1 MEAKEQ
7 LRKVLDMPV
16 RVNEFGQTGVMHVHC
31 WFNYMQHI
39 ASVHAEEIGFG
50 LAALKEKGFIWVLSR
65 VRLHIEESPA
75 IDDIMRVET
84 YPNGVDRLFAK
95 RQFRMTSLK
104 SGRILGY
111 ASSYWLVVDMA
122 TQRLKTPGDVGV
134 DTNLNA
140 DLPDFFP
147 VLGRIASV
155 DAKNLQTRRIAPTCI
170 DLNQHLNNAYYCQ
183 YGADWL
189 ADNAGDNVSIREVQI
204 NFNHAV
210 KAGETLSIG
219 GIVEGK
225 AFSIEGQAMEAGK
238 NAFQMEGMLA

>member
-1 MEAKEQ
+1 MESKEQ

-16 RVNEFGQTGVMHVHC
+16 RVNEFGQTGRMHVHC

-75 IDDIMRVET
+75 MDDIMRVET

-95 RQFRMTSLK
+95 RQFRMTSVK
-104 SGRILGY
+104 SGRTLGY

-134 DTNLNA
+134 DANLNA
-140 DLPDFFP
+140 EMPDFFP
-147 VLGRIASV
+147 VLGRIAPIEAGHTQ
-155 DAKNLQTRRIAPTCI
+155 DHAIAHTCI
-170 DLNQHLNNAYYCQ
+170 DMNRHLNNAYYCQ

-189 ADNAGDNVSIREVQI
+189 VDNAGDDVSIREVQI

-210 KAGETLSIG
+210 KAGEMLSIG

-225 AFSIEGQAMEAGK
+225 AFSIEGQAVEAGK
-238 NAFQMEGMLA
+238 NAFQMEGMLV

>member
-1 MEAKEQ
+1 METKEQ
-7 LRKVLDMPV
+7 LRKALDMPV
-16 RVNEFGQTGVMHVHC
+16 RINEFGPAGAMHLHC

-50 LAALKEKGFIWVLSR
+50 LGALKEKGFIWVLSR
-65 VRLHIEESPA
+65 IRLHIEASPA
-75 IDDIMRVET
+75 IDDVMRMET

-95 RQFRMTSLK
+95 RQFSMTSLK
-104 SGRILGY
+104 SGRVLGY

-134 DTNLNA
+134 DANLNA

-147 VLGRIASV
+147 SLGKIA
-155 DAKNLQTRRIAPTCI
+155 AIEAGQAQNHAIAPTCI
-170 DLNQHLNNAYYCQ
+170 DLNRHLNNAYYCQ

-189 ADNAGDNVSIREVQI
+189 AANAGDNASVREVQI

-225 AFSIEGQAMEAGK
+225 AFSIEGQAVEAGK
-238 NAFQMEGMLA
+238 NAFQMEGSLA